1 MRQRVVLES
10 DGPARGSA
18 EVVAESDC
26 ALQPLVLQS
35 QGLARDLGYNAPG
48 VDLVAGFS
56 SCGSS
61 VEPSPKGNP
70 KVLQEKALQVLA
82 TESGRELAAE
92 ALRDGM
98 LASSARHAKEAKLL
112 ILQRSADV
120 AGVALYP
127 LTLEGLE
134 PILGSMK
141 LAGYTSA
148 DSCLAQARVRH
159 MQLQCLLSD
168 SFHLFLKDAARS
180 VVSGR
185 GPVRRAPAVRLEEL
199 VGDGVPARWAD
210 QARFEFGLGRSL
222 W

>member
-1 MRQRVVLES
+1 MPFCGLDAVELVRGSARRGEVSVRQRVVLES

-18 EVVAESDC
+18 EVVAESRC
-26 ALQPLVLQS
+26 ALQPLVLRS
-35 QGLARDLGYNAPG
+35 QGPARDLGHNAPG
-48 VDLVAGFS
+48 VNLITGFS

-98 LASSARHAKEAKLL
+98 LASSTRHAMEAKLL
-112 ILQRSADV
+112 ILQRFADT

-127 LTLEGLE
+127 LTPERLK

-141 LAGYTSA
+141 LAGYKSA
-148 DSCLAQARVRH
+148 DSCLAQ
-159 MQLQCLLSD
+159 
-168 SFHLFLKDAARS
+168 
-180 VVSGR
+180 
-185 GPVRRAPAVRLEEL
+185 
-199 VGDGVPARWAD
+199 W
-210 QARFEFGLGRSL
+210 
-222 W
+222 